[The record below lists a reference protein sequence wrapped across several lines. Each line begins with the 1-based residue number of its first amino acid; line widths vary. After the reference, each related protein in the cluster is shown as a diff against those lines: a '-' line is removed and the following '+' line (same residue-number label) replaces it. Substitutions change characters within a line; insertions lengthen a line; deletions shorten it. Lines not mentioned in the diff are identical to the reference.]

1 MQALECNHPL
11 ATELRATG
19 VDNDAFIADED
30 VERILGKYQ
39 YSLQTLKRGC
49 NNTPIVESHEY
60 LLPNGFEIASK
71 CNI

>member
-39 YSLQTLKRGC
+39 YSVQTLYRGC
-49 NNTPIVESHEY
+49 NNTPIVE
-60 LLPNGFEIASK
+60 
-71 CNI
+71 